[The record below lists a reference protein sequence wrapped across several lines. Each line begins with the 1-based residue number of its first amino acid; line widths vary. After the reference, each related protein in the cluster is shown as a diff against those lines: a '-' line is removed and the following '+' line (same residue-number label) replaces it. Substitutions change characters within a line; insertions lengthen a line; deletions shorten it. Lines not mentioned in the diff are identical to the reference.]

1 MQEIN
6 TSASKRGT
14 TSYLISNWTMH
25 ARSCH
30 KQLFKNDQQK
40 SLGMYLNTLSQSK
53 SIDGSALVSVVNCD
67 GHENTETH
75 TAGPTERTS
84 VNGRVGGVQTG
95 SRNIPE
101 HVYEEQSLH
110 MHESQY
116 NKKTHEDISGIGE
129 EKGRLPKN
137 SPVIQ
142 PFIYQSEC
150 AQVISCALMSNQRL
164 QDIGDVPSCRKGH
177 QLVSQH
183 SPYTPKENCNNEIEG
198 NRNESLSIKH
208 RSSIAVREDNCT
220 RVSKCLRDSQKS
232 CSRGWVKE
240 LRRIMKPIA

>member
-6 TSASKRGT
+6 MSASKRGT

-84 VNGRVGGVQTG
+84 VNG

-101 HVYEEQSLH
+101 HVYEEQSLL

-116 NKKTHEDISGIGE
+116 NKKHMKTFLGLQKRKEDY
-129 EKGRLPKN
+129 PKT
-137 SPVIQ
+137 P
-142 PFIYQSEC
+142 
-150 AQVISCALMSNQRL
+150 
-164 QDIGDVPSCRKGH
+164 
-177 QLVSQH
+177 QLYSH
-183 SPYTPKENCNNEIEG
+183 LY
-198 NRNESLSIKH
+198 IK
-208 RSSIAVREDNCT
+208 ANV
-220 RVSKCLRDSQKS
+220 LR
-232 CSRGWVKE
+232 
-240 LRRIMKPIA
+240 

>member
-14 TSYLISNWTMH
+14 TSYLISNWTRH
-25 ARSCH
+25 ARSFY
-30 KQLFKNDQQK
+30 KLLFKNDQQK
-40 SLGMYLNTLSQSK
+40 SLGMYIPINTLSQSK

-116 NKKTHEDISGIGE
+116 NKKHMKTFLGLEKRKEDY
-129 EKGRLPKN
+129 PKT
-137 SPVIQ
+137 P
-142 PFIYQSEC
+142 
-150 AQVISCALMSNQRL
+150 
-164 QDIGDVPSCRKGH
+164 
-177 QLVSQH
+177 QLYSH
-183 SPYTPKENCNNEIEG
+183 LY
-198 NRNESLSIKH
+198 IK
-208 RSSIAVREDNCT
+208 ANV
-220 RVSKCLRDSQKS
+220 LR
-232 CSRGWVKE
+232 
-240 LRRIMKPIA
+240 